1 MPNGLIKIVWRVTKW
16 VATLIAA
23 AGAVV
28 ALLFLYDLLTHRRWG
43 YPWWLLLILIG
54 TSTIAWFLRREASWM
69 LKEIIERDAMS
80 SRT

>member
-1 MPNGLIKIVWRVTKW
+1 MPNGLIKIVWRTTKW
-16 VATLIAA
+16 FATLIAF
-23 AGAVV
+23 AGAVL

-43 YPWWLLLILIG
+43 YPWWLLAILVG
-54 TSTIAWFLRREASWM
+54 TSAIAWFLRREAAWM